1 MGKSNP
7 INYNISTKM
16 LVSNLVC
23 IFSNFDYDNF
33 NDGVFDSDGKDPESF
48 LDNFNGIQISLE
60 NLFLMEK
67 LEIKHRVK
75 S

>member
-1 MGKSNP
+1 
-7 INYNISTKM
+7 M